1 MTAQSAQPTTYLKT
15 FLALLAL
22 LALTVGA
29 NFFDLGSFNLALAM
43 LVSLAKGLLII
54 LFFMEVRYSRPIV
67 WLFAAAG
74 FVWLAIMLLFTLS
87 DYYTRNW
94 IGPDWR
100 DANGGLNHV
109 EFATPR

>member
-1 MTAQSAQPTTYLKT
+1 MPAASAQPKTYLKT
-15 FLALLAL
+15 FVALLGL
-22 LALTVGA
+22 LMLTVGA
-29 NFFDLGSFNLALAM
+29 NFLNLGSFNVVAAM
-43 LVSLAKGLLII
+43 LISLAKALLII

-74 FVWLAIMLLFTLS
+74 FVWLVIMLFITLG

-100 DANGGLNHV
+100 DANGGINHV
-109 EFATPR
+109 EFARPR